1 MSHKRTPRK
10 QQRLGKIEEL
20 IIGKDGNLRGAKLV
34 AVSKSGNRSIA
45 YRPIRKLVHFEI
57 YYKSKES
64 AHKEKDEVNENEVE
78 ADNGISLI

>member
-1 MSHKRTPRK
+1 M
-10 QQRLGKIEEL
+10 
-20 IIGKDGNLRGAKLV
+20 V